1 MEIRFKMTLPDTL
14 EGLVKAKPDALCAA
28 IERAVIKTLSREVRA
43 TTKIAFEGED
53 FNGNKT
59 TTKTKEK

>member
-1 MEIRFKMTLPDTL
+1 MEIRIKMILPDTL
-14 EGLVKAKPDALCAA
+14 EAMVRKQPDAICAA

-53 FNGNKT
+53 FNGDLFDG
-59 TTKTKEK
+59 EED